1 MGVDDKGKAH
11 PIYVNCS
18 FCLLDLLL
26 YMDDD
31 SIYQVQG
38 CKVEREIV
46 SWVRYCLAMGGDKAN
61 GKVFMM
67 SLAIKSAMMLYILYE
82 RL

>member
-1 MGVDDKGKAH
+1 MGVDDKGKAL

-31 SIYQVQG
+31 SRYRFKDVKWKGNFVHGLDVVLLWEGEIKQ
-38 CKVEREIV
+38 KERFSDVTCHQIGND
-46 SWVRYCLAMGGDKAN
+46 A
-61 GKVFMM
+61 
-67 SLAIKSAMMLYILYE
+67 LYSI
-82 RL
+82 

>member
-11 PIYVNCS
+11 PIYVNCY

-31 SIYQVQG
+31 SIYRFKDV
-38 CKVEREIV
+38 K
-46 SWVRYCLAMGGDKAN
+46 
-61 GKVFMM
+61 
-67 SLAIKSAMMLYILYE
+67 
-82 RL
+82 